1 MRSKRFFP
9 FRCGHPLFVNINIG
23 SSDPETLET
32 NEYVLLFIGTMCNLS
47 IDIID
52 SLSCP
57 EVDDYV
63 SEEEL

>member
-1 MRSKRFFP
+1 MRSKIFFP
-9 FRCGHPLFVNINIG
+9 FRCGHPLFVNIG

-32 NEYVLLFIGTMCNLS
+32 NEYVLLFIGTMCDLS
-47 IDIID
+47 INIID